1 MKRLRRVLC
10 FLGLGGDGILRLDKW
25 DGADWAHLGSD
36 PGPYPTGGWY
46 LLALEGEVV
55 AQQLNR
61 LPTGRKCDDTSYD
74 ESH

>member
-46 LLALEGEVV
+46 LLALEWEVV
-55 AQQLNR
+55 A
-61 LPTGRKCDDTSYD
+61 PAVESPPDRKKV
-74 ESH
+74 